1 MLTQRLQALAM
12 GLLLLLGTS
21 TLNAAGSALNKVLDS
36 GTLRVG
42 TTGDFNPMSF
52 KDPETREYR
61 GHQIDAAKQLATD
74 MGVEIE
80 FVPTDW
86 KTLING
92 IVADKYDI
100 VMTGTSMTVGRAKA
114 AGYTLPWGRTGYLPL
129 VRPGRGTPRRV
140 RVIEVPVMTMSYLSA
155 TIHDQ
160 VLPVGRDEFDLD
172 AHVGGQDLARTVHSP
187 ILPGFRILE
196 RHWVEVAPRQRTA
209 IEHLVECGS
218 GSIQRARSEQ
228 QWRGHGQCLQSMSA
242 CCFSWLLIIWRC
254 SRHSYAYCATREIEL
269 VTSRGGQARRHRGIG

>member
-61 GHQIDAAKQLATD
+61 GHQIDAAKQLAAD

-114 AGYTLPWGRTGYLPL
+114 AGYTIPWGRTGYLPL
-129 VRPGRGTPRRV
+129 VRDDQAGRFKTWDDLNNADVTIGYNLGTSFADFVKSKLPNAKRKEVESPARDWQELLAGRV
-140 RVIEVPVMTMSYLSA
+140 DVTISSTLEAGKLSA
-155 TIHDQ
+155 THERLKIPFNETANSLPLSFMVRQDDQ
-160 VLPVGRDEFDLD
+160 VWLNFVNNWMRMKHEIGFFKELNKTWGI
-172 AHVGGQDLARTVHSP
+172 AGQ
-187 ILPGFRILE
+187 E
-196 RHWVEVAPRQRTA
+196 
-209 IEHLVECGS
+209 
-218 GSIQRARSEQ
+218 
-228 QWRGHGQCLQSMSA
+228 
-242 CCFSWLLIIWRC
+242 
-254 SRHSYAYCATREIEL
+254 
-269 VTSRGGQARRHRGIG
+269 